1 MTQAELQSMRAQ
13 VAEAEA
19 ALGPHMEVGIDAM
32 HALLRFTLLLCL
44 ILRLVLTS
52 YLSSSSYNS
61 SSSSL
66 ICSSPSYI
74 SSSSAP
80 SF

>member
-61 SSSSL
+61 SSSL